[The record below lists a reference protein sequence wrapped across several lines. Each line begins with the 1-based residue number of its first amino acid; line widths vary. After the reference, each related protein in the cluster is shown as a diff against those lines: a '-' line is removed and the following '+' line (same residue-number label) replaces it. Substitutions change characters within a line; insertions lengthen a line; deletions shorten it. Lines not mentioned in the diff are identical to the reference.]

1 MNIKK
6 RIRKTFPIT
15 EWIPSYG
22 KKDLSGD
29 LKAGITTGIMFI
41 PQGMAY
47 AVIAGLPP
55 IYGLYAGI
63 IPLFI
68 YPLFASSR
76 HLSVGPVAVDMIIV
90 AAGISAVSLSASSNI
105 VGLVILLSLMTGLLQ
120 LLMGSLK
127 LGSLLNF
134 FSRPVITGFIMA
146 APIII
151 SLTQLENMFGLP
163 VNIDQNLIFILSDF
177 IFDLQM
183 VHLPTL
189 YWTAASI
196 LLLLIIKKATP
207 SLPGSMIV
215 LGLGILISWFAN
227 TEQQGVAIVGGI
239 EDGLPPLS
247 LPDISYTSI
256 VALLPTALTLALVQF
271 MTVTSLGNVFAK
283 RHGYLIDS
291 NQELISIGSSNF
303 LGSFFSSIP
312 ISASFSR
319 SAASDQSGGKTPAA
333 NWVTAAIVVLTLLFL
348 TPVFYY
354 LPIPVLASIIVVSV
368 FGLIDVEEVKFLI
381 KTRKSEGGI
390 AVFTFVSTLM
400 IGIQD
405 GILLG
410 VGVSMLMMIYKISR
424 PTVAELGVIP
434 DTHSFKNLE
443 RNPDA
448 TRIEGILI
456 LRIDAS
462 FSFINAEFFR
472 DFILNK
478 SKKQAKETRYVI
490 IDGSSINHLDTT
502 AIDSLISV
510 IKTLRKWD
518 MDLYLSGLKGP
529 VRDIIERSGFEEYL
543 GSDHFYRTPHMAVKH
558 VLELLDKKD
567 DGSRADDYKKLSY

>member
-1 MNIKK
+1 MKKQLKNIFRVTK
-6 RIRKTFPIT
+6 
-15 EWIPSYG
+15 WAPSYG
-22 KKDLSGD
+22 KGELSGD

-55 IYGLYAGI
+55 IYGLYAGV
-63 IPLFI
+63 IPLLI
-68 YPLFASSR
+68 YPLFATSR

-90 AAGISAVSLSASSNI
+90 AAGVSAVTLTASSD
-105 VGLVILLSLMTGLLQ
+105 VVALVILLTMMTGLLQ

-127 LGSLLNF
+127 LGSMLNF

-177 IFDLQM
+177 AFDL
-183 VHLPTL
+183 HLIHPPTL
-189 YWTAASI
+189 YWTFASI
-196 LLLLIIKKATP
+196 LLLIIIKKISP

-215 LGLGILISWFAN
+215 LGLGVLIAWL
-227 TEQQGVAIVGGI
+227 TTIEQQGVEIVGEI
-239 EDGLPPLS
+239 EGGLPPLS
-247 LPDISYTSI
+247 LPDLSYTSF

-271 MTVTSLGNVFAK
+271 MTITSLGNVFAK

-303 LGSFFSSIP
+303 LGSLFSSLP

-319 SAASDQSGGKTPAA
+319 TAASDQAGVKTPAA
-333 NWVTAAIVVLTLLFL
+333 NWITAVIVILTLLLL
-348 TPVFYY
+348 TPLFYY
-354 LPIPVLASIIVVSV
+354 LPMPVLASIIVVSV
-368 FGLIDVEEVKFLI
+368 FGLIDVEEIKFLI
-381 KTRKSEGGI
+381 RTRRSEGGI
-390 AVFTFVSTLM
+390 AVFTFVATLM
-400 IGIQD
+400 IGIQE

-424 PTVAELGVIP
+424 PTVAELGVLP
-434 DTHSFKNLE
+434 DTHSFKNIE

-472 DFILNK
+472 DFILSK
-478 SKKQAKETRYVI
+478 SKKQNSETHYVI

-502 AIDSLISV
+502 AIDSMISV
-510 IKTLRKWD
+510 IKTLRTWD

-529 VRDIIERSGFEEYL
+529 VRDIVERSGFEEYL

-558 VLELLDKKD
+558 VLEIMDKKD
-567 DGSRADDYKKLSY
+567 DGNRAGHYKEISY

>member
-1 MNIKK
+1 MKKQLKNIFRVTK
-6 RIRKTFPIT
+6 
-15 EWIPSYG
+15 WAPSYG
-22 KKDLSGD
+22 KGELSGD

-55 IYGLYAGI
+55 IYGLYAGV
-63 IPLFI
+63 IPLLI
-68 YPLFASSR
+68 YPLFATSR

-90 AAGISAVSLSASSNI
+90 AAGVSAVTLTASSD
-105 VGLVILLSLMTGLLQ
+105 VVALVILLTMMTGLLQ

-127 LGSLLNF
+127 LGSMLNF

-177 IFDLQM
+177 AFDL
-183 VHLPTL
+183 HLIHPPTL
-189 YWTAASI
+189 YWTFASI
-196 LLLLIIKKATP
+196 LLLIIIKKISP

-215 LGLGILISWFAN
+215 LGLGVLIAWL
-227 TEQQGVAIVGGI
+227 TTIEQQGVEIVGEI
-239 EDGLPPLS
+239 EGGLPPLS
-247 LPDISYTSI
+247 LPDLSYTSF

-271 MTVTSLGNVFAK
+271 MTITSLGNVFAK

-303 LGSFFSSIP
+303 LGSLFSSLP

-319 SAASDQSGGKTPAA
+319 TAASDQAGVKTPAA
-333 NWVTAAIVVLTLLFL
+333 NWITAVIVILTLLLL
-348 TPVFYY
+348 TPLFYY
-354 LPIPVLASIIVVSV
+354 LPMPVLASIIVVSV
-368 FGLIDVEEVKFLI
+368 FGLIDVEEIKFLI
-381 KTRKSEGGI
+381 RTRRSEGGI
-390 AVFTFVSTLM
+390 AVFTFVATLM
-400 IGIQD
+400 IGIQE

-424 PTVAELGVIP
+424 PTVAELGVLP
-434 DTHSFKNLE
+434 DTHSFKNIE

-472 DFILNK
+472 DFILSK
-478 SKKQAKETRYVI
+478 SKKQNSETRYVI

-502 AIDSLISV
+502 AIDSMISV
-510 IKTLRKWD
+510 IKTLRTWD

-529 VRDIIERSGFEEYL
+529 VRDIVERSGFEEYL

-558 VLELLDKKD
+558 VLEIMDKKD
-567 DGSRADDYKKLSY
+567 DGNRAGHYKEISY